1 MKGLGACKKPKKP
14 GGGSILVLLKNWW
27 KMKGIFMS
35 SKYFTERNV
44 YAFAALALLA
54 LLLTA
59 CGGSHSTTATL
70 GNSLSH
76 NVTSTPVGGTSA
88 MATLKHQPQGS
99 ASLTWDHTSHMLSV
113 QIMLTGLAP
122 GSIHPVHIDQG
133 SCSNKSG
140 EHDKTLYPLVNLSA
154 DTHGVANAT
163 SKVSVPDGI
172 PASGWYVDVHNG
184 PGLSNSDQAM
194 SIACGDVVNH
204 DTSLRSSQVVQAM
217 LQPTAAANQNVSGEA
232 SLTLS
237 GHTLKV
243 ELTLSGLAP
252 KSEHMAHIHA
262 GTCASQGSVIY
273 PLTPIKADASGKA
286 SVTTTIQ
293 NVTTIPAQGWYIN
306 VHDSTDISTQTGFDP
321 IACGDVMLNKA

>member
-1 MKGLGACKKPKKP
+1 
-14 GGGSILVLLKNWW
+14 
-27 KMKGIFMS
+27 MS

-44 YAFAALALLA
+44 YPFAALALLA

-70 GNSLSH
+70 SNTLS
-76 NVTSTPVGGTSA
+76 NNATSTPVGGTSA
-88 MATLKHQPQGS
+88 TATLKHQPQGS

-113 QIMLTGLAP
+113 QLTLTGLAP
-122 GSIHPVHIDQG
+122 GSIHPVQINQG
-133 SCSNKSG
+133 SCSKSG
-140 EHDKTLYPLVNLSA
+140 EHDKALYPLVNLSA
-154 DTHGVANAT
+154 DSHGMASMT

-172 PASGWYVDVHNG
+172 PASGWYVAVHNG
-184 PGLSNSDQAM
+184 PGLSNSDQAQ

-204 DTSLRSSQVVQAM
+204 DTSLRSSQAVQVT
-217 LQPTAAANQNVSGEA
+217 LQPTDAANQNASGEA
-232 SLTLS
+232 QLTLS

-243 ELTLSGLAP
+243 ALTLSGLAP

-273 PLTPIKADASGKA
+273 SLTPIKADASGKA

-293 NVTTIPAQGWYIN
+293 NVMTIPAQGWYIN

-321 IACGDVMLNKA
+321 IACGDVVLNKA